1 MSVNLLEAVQ
11 NNLNYPPLTKI
22 DPNTRE
28 VDREKADHVVDRF
41 SQGAI
46 PAVLTGIYSYSGTD
60 EGAEHIRRGDT
71 SSNWVSN
78 IFGNESSQI
87 VQQLATYSSRTYDDT
102 LNEMNKIAAEAI
114 RVIREQVTPSGTTR
128 DVKDFLSNQTN
139 NFLKYLP
146 EDLRVGQAVNEEALD
161 DNTNKMEG
169 PISSLMHKIGS
180 AFSKPSTEP
189 EVNNIINK

>member
-1 MSVNLLEAVQ
+1 MSVNILEAVQ
-11 NNLNYPPLTKI
+11 NNLHYPPLKKI

-28 VDREKADHVVDRF
+28 VKKEDDRKTADRF

-46 PAVLTGIYSYSGTD
+46 PAVLTGLYAYSGTD
-60 EGAEHIRRGDT
+60 EGAGHILRGDL
-71 SSNWVSN
+71 SSNWVSE

-87 VQQLATYSSRTYDDT
+87 VQQLADYSSKPYDDT
-102 LNEMNKIAAEAI
+102 LSEMNNIAAEAI
-114 RVIREQVTPSGTTR
+114 RVIREQVTPGGTIMN
-128 DVKDFLSNQTN
+128 VKDLLSNQTH

-146 EDLRVGQAVNEEALD
+146 EDLHVGQAVHEETLD

-180 AFSKPSTEP
+180 AFSKPSNEA
-189 EVNNIINK
+189 EANNQQ